1 MSALADLLSWAFLA
15 AGAMFCVIGGVGLV
29 RMPDFYTR
37 AHAAS
42 VIETLGAGLV
52 LLGLLLQA
60 GWTLLAV
67 KVLMLGLLMVFAN
80 PTATHA
86 LTRAALLRGVKP
98 VLAGDMEGP
107 SKP

>member
-1 MSALADLLSWAFLA
+1 
-15 AGAMFCVIGGVGLV
+15 
-29 RMPDFYTR
+29 MPDFFTR

-42 VIETLGAGLV
+42 VVETLGAGLI

-60 GWTLLAV
+60 GWTLAAV
-67 KVLMLGLLMVFAN
+67 KLLILALLMIFAN

-86 LTRAALLRGVKP
+86 LARAAMLRGVKP
-98 VLAGDMEGP
+98 VLADEGESP

>member
-1 MSALADLLSWAFLA
+1 VSIIVDLASWVLLV
-15 AGAMFCVIGGVGLV
+15 AGGAFCVIGGVGLI
-29 RMPDFYTR
+29 RMPGFYTR

-52 LLGLLLQA
+52 LLGLLLNA
-60 GWTLLAV
+60 GWTLSAV
-67 KVLMLGLLMVFAN
+67 KVLMLGLLMFFAN

-86 LTRAALLRGVKP
+86 LTRAALLRGIKP
-98 VLAGDMEGP
+98 VLADDKEAP